1 MYYFH
6 GSKQVLL
13 HEWARQEEIYPA
25 KRAVDAHV
33 SIPHVLS
40 VS

>member
-6 GSKQVLL
+6 GSKQVFL
-13 HEWARQEEIYPA
+13 HKWARREEIYSS

-33 SIPHVLS
+33 SLPHVYS